1 MLHFYLPIK
10 FILAS
15 LNEWIMKD
23 RWNERYSGEN
33 YVYGKNPNVFFAEQL
48 NKLDLG
54 TLILPCE

>member
-1 MLHFYLPIK
+1 
-10 FILAS
+10 
-15 LNEWIMKD
+15 MKD